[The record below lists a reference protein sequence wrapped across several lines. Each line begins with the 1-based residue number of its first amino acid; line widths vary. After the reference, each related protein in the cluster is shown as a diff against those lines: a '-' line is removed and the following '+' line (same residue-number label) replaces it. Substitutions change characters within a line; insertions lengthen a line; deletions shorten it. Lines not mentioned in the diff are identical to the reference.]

1 MYFSER
7 IESIIGCLGTEHDPR
22 LVVLAALICLFSCF
36 TASGLIQRT
45 GEATSDRAWPWLAA
59 AVGVFSC
66 GVWATHFIAELAY
79 APGLPVG
86 FGVRWTALSLVIA
99 AAITTVGARVALRIN
114 AAAGGAIIGAAIGAM
129 HFSGMQAL
137 QVPADIGWDIPLAAA
152 SVVWAIAVGALALWV
167 LLRKP
172 TLQGQLY
179 GTVLFVIAI
188 CGLHFAAMAA
198 LRLEPNPLL
207 PVPAPWTFDH
217 WLAGSVAT
225 VTAAIIVAAQVAV
238 HIDMRLAKTALAK
251 SYSRLAGALETLP
264 AGIALFDQSDRL
276 VVFNATYARIH
287 STIADI
293 LVPGITFE
301 TILRQNVRRSR
312 FELGEE
318 EQESYIA
325 RRLAQHRNPSDAF
338 ERGLV
343 DGRWERVHEQRMADG
358 GLSLVITDITRDK
371 EREAAL
377 LMAKDVADAAN
388 SAKSSF
394 LANMSHELRTP
405 LNAIVGFSEAMT
417 LAVFGP
423 IGSPR
428 YVEYAKDIH
437 KSGRYLHELITDMLD
452 VAKIEAGHQQLE
464 REPIDCSRAIEDVLA
479 MVRPRAETGAVTIE
493 LHQTNTFGALLAD
506 RRAFKQ
512 ILANVISNAVKFT
525 PAGGLV
531 TVRVSSSGRDGLL
544 EVSDTGIGIAESDLE
559 NLGTPFFRSN
569 HDLSANT
576 EGTGLGLL
584 LTRSLVN
591 LHGWQLDITSEPGCG
606 TTVTISMLDSVTP
619 TETPSLPRAAV
630 SQYV

>member
-7 IESIIGCLGTEHDPR
+7 IESIAGCIGTQHDLR

-45 GEATSDRAWPWLAA
+45 REATSDGAWPWLAA
-59 AVGVFSC
+59 AAGVFSC

-99 AAITTVGARVALRIN
+99 AAIATVGVRVALRIN
-114 AAAGGAIIGAAIGAM
+114 AALGGAIIGAAIGAM

-137 QVPADIGWDIPLAAA
+137 QVPADIGWDLPLVAV
-152 SVVWAIAVGALALWV
+152 SLVWAVAVGASASWA

-179 GTVLFVIAI
+179 GTTLFVIAI
-188 CGLHFAAMAA
+188 CGLHFVGMAA

-207 PVPAPWTFDH
+207 PVPAPWTFDD

-225 VTAAIIVAAQVAV
+225 VIAAIIVAAQVAV
-238 HIDMRLAKTALAK
+238 HIDMRLTKAALAK
-251 SYSRLAGALETLP
+251 SYSRLASALETLP

-287 STIADI
+287 PTIADI
-293 LVPGITFE
+293 LAPGVTFE

-312 FELGEE
+312 FELGEQ
-318 EQESYIA
+318 EQEAYIA
-325 RRLAQHRNPSDAF
+325 RRLAQHRDPGEAF
-338 ERGLV
+338 ERRLS
-343 DGRWERVHEQRMADG
+343 DGGWERLHEQRMADG

-377 LMAKDVADAAN
+377 LTAKDVADAAS

-405 LNAIVGFSEAMT
+405 LNAIIGFSEAMT
-417 LAVFGP
+417 LGMFGP

-428 YVEYAKDIH
+428 YLEYAKDIH

-452 VAKIEAGHQQLE
+452 VAKIEAGHHELE
-464 REPIDCSRAIEDVLA
+464 REPFDCPREIEDVLA
-479 MVRPRAETGAVTIE
+479 MVRPRAEADTVAIE
-493 LHQTNTFGALLAD
+493 LHQVDSFGALLAD

-512 ILANVISNAVKFT
+512 ILVNIISNAVKFT
-525 PAGGLV
+525 PRGGRV

-544 EVSDTGIGIAESDLE
+544 EVIDTGIGIAASDL
-559 NLGTPFFRSN
+559 NSIGTPFFRSN
-569 HDLSANT
+569 HHLSANT
-576 EGTGLGLL
+576 EGTGLGLS
-584 LTRSLVN
+584 LTRSLVK

-606 TTVTISMLDSVTP
+606 TKVTISMLDSVTP
-619 TETPSLPRAAV
+619 IEISAIPCAAV
-630 SQYV
+630 S